1 MGAETLCQIL
11 QPRSLTIQ
19 KKEELVPWWNWW
31 NWWNWWKE
39 STCPNS
45 TGQQWYNC
53 GAKTLKSLYVP
64 LLEPRTMPSFAMHPV
79 LSEVAYGLPVKAA
92 PSLKDNETKHVE
104 ADDYH
109 KLLI

>member
-1 MGAETLCQIL
+1 M
-11 QPRSLTIQ
+11 PR
-19 KKEELVPWWNWW
+19 NAH
-31 NWWNWWKE
+31 
-39 STCPNS
+39 CD
-45 TGQQWYNC
+45 
-53 GAKTLKSLYVP
+53 
-64 LLEPRTMPSFAMHPV
+64 V